1 MRPASSASRVLP
13 VSFDSTLLIVIAG
26 AAVAGFVQGLSGFAF
41 GMVAMSFWAWAI
53 EPRLAA
59 AMTVFGALT
68 GQLLAAASVRRG
80 LSWRRLWPF
89 VAGGVAGIPL
99 GVAVLPLLDAQWF
112 KAVLGA
118 FLTLWCPVMLMARR
132 LPHIGVGGRVA
143 DGVAGAAGGVM
154 GGIGGFTGV
163 IPTLWCTLRG
173 FDKDEQRAVIQNF
186 NLATLAMT
194 MAAYVGK
201 GIVTREMLPMFLVVA
216 PAMLVPTLLGT
227 RLYLGISE
235 AAFRKI
241 VLTLLTVSG
250 VALLAT
256 SVPVLVARGAG

>member
-1 MRPASSASRVLP
+1 MP
-13 VSFDSTLLIVIAG
+13 FDSTLLIVIAG

-143 DGVAGAAGGVM
+143 DGMAGAAGGVM

-241 VLTLLTVSG
+241 VLSLLTLSG
-250 VALLAT
+250 VALLVT